1 MQGYFAN
8 YFAGFHRLIY
18 QAYNL
23 VADRRRIIAHD
34 TLGKL
39 SIGRDENKGVST
51 GTKWIDCGDW

>member
-1 MQGYFAN
+1 
-8 YFAGFHRLIY
+8 
-18 QAYNL
+18 L

-39 SIGRDENKGVST
+39 SIGRDENKGVSA